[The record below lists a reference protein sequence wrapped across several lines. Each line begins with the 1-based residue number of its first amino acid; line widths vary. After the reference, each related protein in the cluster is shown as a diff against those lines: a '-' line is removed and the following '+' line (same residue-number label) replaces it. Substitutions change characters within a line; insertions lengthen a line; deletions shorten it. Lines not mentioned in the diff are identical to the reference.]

1 MWGVHASG
9 GECVTKVLGK
19 SYENLLNLSHIKK
32 TYSFHS
38 ASLSFPH
45 SPWFRLSPSKF
56 YPRKVFM
63 DCRSWTFT
71 GQMPFLTPNQQCQNT
86 KGIEQHRKTE
96 AQFLSLT
103 VICHTDKLLLT
114 TTFSSRV
121 IGLLSRDHSMLG

>member
-1 MWGVHASG
+1 
-9 GECVTKVLGK
+9 
-19 SYENLLNLSHIKK
+19 
-32 TYSFHS
+32 
-38 ASLSFPH
+38 
-45 SPWFRLSPSKF
+45 
-56 YPRKVFM
+56 M